1 MNGFIHSFIPF
12 VIFVQHGRFAK
23 HLLLCNT
30 EQVCNYTKVN
40 NNDINNFWDDT
51 FLMIIRLLTL
61 SFRAICKTK
70 MVEVLVQSVILA
82 SFNLRLPKPFRV
94 HTKAAFSFY
103 AEHYCLHNRFQW
115 PSKHYIQGEDMMSSP
130 DRNGAHRK
138 CDWGMWQAADGSFA
152 PDNDSN
158 RNTITIQLTV
168 PLDFGHK
175 GWLKMQTQS
184 HICVIIFDSSKI
196 FAGMLWN
203 NSAGLQRGNST
214 RLGLLYVTSCRLRML
229 LAVCWVTTL
238 CVCAYPF

>member
-1 MNGFIHSFIPF
+1 
-12 VIFVQHGRFAK
+12 
-23 HLLLCNT
+23 
-30 EQVCNYTKVN
+30 
-40 NNDINNFWDDT
+40 
-51 FLMIIRLLTL
+51 MIIRLLTL

-70 MVEVLVQSVILA
+70 MVEVLVQSVVLA
-82 SFNLRLPKPFRV
+82 SFNLRLPKPFCV

-184 HICVIIFDSSKI
+184 YIFVSYLIHQKSLQACSEITVCVF
-196 FAGMLWN
+196 
-203 NSAGLQRGNST
+203 SAGLQRGNST

-229 LAVCWVTTL
+229 LAVCVEWPP

>member
-1 MNGFIHSFIPF
+1 
-12 VIFVQHGRFAK
+12 
-23 HLLLCNT
+23 
-30 EQVCNYTKVN
+30 
-40 NNDINNFWDDT
+40 
-51 FLMIIRLLTL
+51 MIIRLLTL
-61 SFRAICKTK
+61 SFCAICKTK
-70 MVEVLVQSVILA
+70 MAEVLVQSVVLA

-175 GWLKMQTQS
+175 GWLKMQTQY
-184 HICVIIFDSSKI
+184 HIFVSYLIHQKS
-196 FAGMLWN
+196 
-203 NSAGLQRGNST
+203 LQACSEITVQDYSEETALVSVSYMSLPVVWGCC
-214 RLGLLYVTSCRLRML
+214 LLFVLSDHPVCLCISILACWGPVL
-229 LAVCWVTTL
+229 LLLIEIKSMKHCFW
-238 CVCAYPF
+238 